1 MKTNLHLLGDSHKYL
16 TWLLV
21 ITISL
26 TMLLTEASSL
36 WTGLGIVTMV
46 IVSCLKPSFIR
57 TLSWPFVVLQVLLMA
72 LPICLRM
79 ADLESYTALDFTG
92 SHVLDLLSVLCPISV
107 CLLFPVIA
115 TAKSEHLRRSAVAW
129 LVATIILSLL
139 LNFELCTYLCAFSA
153 LLFILFGVYR
163 RQVVQII
170 SVYFIMSIVSLAM
183 FFLLGRTADEK
194 KTCDSPTYIE
204 TISPS
209 MQDRFDRF
217 KTALVTCFL
226 DKQNDTKSLPASDA
240 ENTSS
245 IFYPMLLV
253 QYVILFIL
261 VLNTPGDDKYAKIMA
276 LSCSTALIF
285 ETMLSIAGIRC
296 FNSHLGLYIVSQFC
310 QIGIIMSCQRIVDV
324 NPKELKLIIKDYCRE
339 LIAE

>member
-1 MKTNLHLLGDSHKYL
+1 MNTNLHLLGDNHKYL
-16 TWLLV
+16 KWFLV

-26 TMLLTEASSL
+26 TMLLTDASPL
-36 WTGLGIVTMV
+36 WIGLSIVTMV
-46 IVSCLKPSFIR
+46 IVSCLKPAFIR
-57 TLSWPFVVLQVLLMA
+57 TLWWPFVVLQVLLMA

-115 TAKSEHLRRSAVAW
+115 TAKSERLRRSTVAW

-170 SVYFIMSIVSLAM
+170 SVYFMMSIVSLAM

-217 KTALVTCFL
+217 KTVLVTCFS

-245 IFYPMLLV
+245 IFYPILLV

-261 VLNTPGDDKYAKIMA
+261 VLRTPSDDKYAKILA
-276 LSCSTALIF
+276 LSCSLALIF

-310 QIGIIMSCQRIVDV
+310 QIGMIISSMGIVAV
-324 NPKELKLIIKDYCRE
+324 KQKTVQLASGI
-339 LIAE
+339 

>member
-1 MKTNLHLLGDSHKYL
+1 MNTNLHLLGDNHKYL

-26 TMLLTEASSL
+26 TMLLTDASPL

-46 IVSCLKPSFIR
+46 IVSCLKPAFIR
-57 TLSWPFVVLQVLLMA
+57 TLSWPFVVLLVLLLA
-72 LPICLRM
+72 LPVCLRM

-115 TAKSEHLRRSAVAW
+115 TAKSERLRRSTVAW

-163 RQVVQII
+163 RQVIQII

-194 KTCDSPTYIE
+194 KTCDSPTYLE
-204 TISPS
+204 TVSPS

-217 KTALVTCFL
+217 KTVLVTCFS
-226 DKQNDTKSLPASDA
+226 DKQDDTKSLSD
-240 ENTSS
+240 NDIQDGSNVVS
-245 IFYPMLLV
+245 YILFG

-261 VLNTPGDDKYAKIMA
+261 VLRNPGSDRYAKVLA
-276 LSCSTALIF
+276 LSCSLALIF
-285 ETMLSIAGIRC
+285 ETVLSIAGIRC

-310 QIGIIMSCQRIVDV
+310 QIGMIISSMG
-324 NPKELKLIIKDYCRE
+324 
-339 LIAE
+339 IAAVKQKTVQLASGI

>member
-1 MKTNLHLLGDSHKYL
+1 MNTNLHLLGDNHKYL
-16 TWLLV
+16 KWLLV

-26 TMLLTEASSL
+26 TMLLTDASPL

-46 IVSCLKPSFIR
+46 IVSCLKPAFIR
-57 TLSWPFVVLQVLLMA
+57 TLWWPFVVLQVLLMA

-115 TAKSEHLRRSAVAW
+115 TAKSERLRRSTVAW
-129 LVATIILSLL
+129 LIATIILSLL
-139 LNFELCTYLCAFSA
+139 LNFELCTYLCAFSV

-204 TISPS
+204 AISPS

-217 KTALVTCFL
+217 KTALVTCFS
-226 DKQNDTKSLPASDA
+226 DKQNDTKSLPASEA
-240 ENTSS
+240 EDTSS
-245 IFYPMLLV
+245 IFYPILLV

-261 VLNTPGDDKYAKIMA
+261 VLRTPGDDKYAKILA

-285 ETMLSIAGIRC
+285 ETVLSIAGIRC
-296 FNSHLGLYIVSQFC
+296 FNSHLGLYIVCQFC
-310 QIGIIMSCQRIVDV
+310 QIGMIISS
-324 NPKELKLIIKDYCRE
+324 LG
-339 LIAE
+339 IAAVKQKTVQLASGI

>member
-1 MKTNLHLLGDSHKYL
+1 MNSNLHLLGDNHKYL
-16 TWLLV
+16 TWLFV

-26 TMLLTEASSL
+26 TMLLTDASPL

-46 IVSCLKPSFIR
+46 IVSCLKPAFIR
-57 TLSWPFVVLQVLLMA
+57 TLSWPFVVLLVLLLA
-72 LPICLRM
+72 LPLCLRM

-170 SVYFIMSIVSLAM
+170 SVYFMMSIVSLAM

-194 KTCDSPTYIE
+194 KTCDSPTYLEIV
-204 TISPS
+204 SPS

-217 KTALVTCFL
+217 KTVLVACFS
-226 DKQNDTKSLPASDA
+226 DKPAKQDAPTSASDA
-240 ENTSS
+240 DNTSS
-245 IFYPMLLV
+245 IFYPILLV

-261 VLNTPGDDKYAKIMA
+261 VLRTPGDDKYAKILA

-285 ETMLSIAGIRC
+285 ETMLSIVGIRC
-296 FNSHLGLYIVSQFC
+296 FNSHLGLYVVSQFC
-310 QIGIIMSCQRIVDV
+310 QISLIMSCQKTSD
-324 NPKELKLIIKDYCRE
+324 NNQKSFD
-339 LIAE
+339 